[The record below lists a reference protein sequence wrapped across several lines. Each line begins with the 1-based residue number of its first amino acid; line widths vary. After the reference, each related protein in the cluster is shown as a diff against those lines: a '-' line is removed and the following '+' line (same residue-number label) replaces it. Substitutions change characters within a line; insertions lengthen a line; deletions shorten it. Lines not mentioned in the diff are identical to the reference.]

1 MTDERAAGQLTT
13 ERALRASTRRWLTL
27 VLAVALVGLTAGCR
41 LGPPPTKKEFND
53 HIVLSNRKL
62 AKAGTDF
69 NKALHNWFQKKGKV
83 EAVRTAYNEA
93 EKVVQEINA
102 YYEDAPL
109 PRKKQAAETLLEEYK
124 KYLKVQNDILG
135 EMKTIADAAD
145 NIQNYQTT
153 KVDPAEEMKKL
164 QAAMRSIK
172 AQEKTA
178 LASLEKA
185 QKSFAEALNF
195 TLVEKYE
202 VKK

>member
-1 MTDERAAGQLTT
+1 
-13 ERALRASTRRWLTL
+13 
-27 VLAVALVGLTAGCR
+27 VGCR

-83 EAVRTAYNEA
+83 EAVRNAYNEA
-93 EKVVQEINA
+93 EKVLQEINS

-109 PRKKQAAETLLEEYK
+109 PRKKVGAEDFLEEYK

-145 NIQNYQTT
+145 NIQNFQTS
-153 KVDPAEEMKKL
+153 KVDPAKEMTKL

-172 AQEKTA
+172 ASEKTA
-178 LASLEKA
+178 LDALQKA
-185 QKSFAEALNF
+185 QKSFAESLNF
-195 TLVEKYE
+195 TLVDKYE
-202 VKK
+202 VPK